1 MKNGPFFLN
10 NLIIYSSN
18 FAMYIGWKVMRK
30 YVCIKCSKIQKKS
43 SKWGFVQ
50 SADFLPYRLPCSNT
64 KFCTFYSLQSTA
76 TTGIPI
82 HTTEKPPYLRPQ
94 DTRDKMFS
102 SFWLGK
108 QYSCAARGAEER
120 FPIIRLD
127 GARRHCLLDSPRSSH
142 GRPKLHRRLCFTT
155 ICQNLQTFR
164 QHLWNVQFLALS
176 NISAF
181 LPAMFENS
189 LYFFS
194 LSSANLLLLVC
205 SK

>member
-30 YVCIKCSKIQKKS
+30 YVCIRCSKIQKKS

-94 DTRDKMFS
+94 DTREKMFS

-127 GARRHCLLDSPRSSH
+127 GARRHCLPDSPDPVMGGQNCTDSSVL
-142 GRPKLHRRLCFTT
+142 PQFAKICKLSGNICGMSNFWLSPIFLHFCKQCLKIAFT
-155 ICQNLQTFR
+155 
-164 QHLWNVQFLALS
+164 
-176 NISAF
+176 
-181 LPAMFENS
+181 
-189 LYFFS
+189 
-194 LSSANLLLLVC
+194 SSACLL
-205 SK
+205 